1 MCART
6 GRHTD
11 SRKKSQTHTVVT
23 TRRGTA
29 TRKLPDTPHTREPT
43 RVRSHSVST
52 GHSWHHL
59 AKTRTGCPSH
69 PALQRCRVCTK
80 AQTSHLT
87 PQATGEPRRSREG
100 THRHDGGTS
109 TRTACGAQQIRQN
122 YDSPEL
128 QFQPSPQT
136 GQQSA
141 LGASAAWDGRCA
153 SAGEKTAAPRKA
165 GQGGDRPPLRPL
177 ISAATCSR
185 RFGGAR
191 IAAKAATRSPHPTL
205 HAQPPPPKEVLC
217 SLSLSLSRSR
227 QPSRATPPTGRDS

>member
-109 TRTACGAQQIRQN
+109 TRTAWCSA
-122 YDSPEL
+122 DPSEL
-128 QFQPSPQT
+128 R
-136 GQQSA
+136 
-141 LGASAAWDGRCA
+141 L
-153 SAGEKTAAPRKA
+153 
-165 GQGGDRPPLRPL
+165 
-177 ISAATCSR
+177 
-185 RFGGAR
+185 AR
-191 IAAKAATRSPHPTL
+191 IAVPTFSSNRPTKRTGSKRRMGWQVCERRRKDGSAT
-205 HAQPPPPKEVLC
+205 Q
-217 SLSLSLSRSR
+217 
-227 QPSRATPPTGRDS
+227 SRAGG

>member
-1 MCART
+1 MTVAHPHAR
-6 GRHTD
+6 H
-11 SRKKSQTHTVVT
+11 
-23 TRRGTA
+23 
-29 TRKLPDTPHTREPT
+29 
-43 RVRSHSVST
+43 
-52 GHSWHHL
+52 
-59 AKTRTGCPSH
+59 
-69 PALQRCRVCTK
+69 
-80 AQTSHLT
+80 
-87 PQATGEPRRSREG
+87 
-100 THRHDGGTS
+100 
-109 TRTACGAQQIRQN
+109 GAQQIRQN

-217 SLSLSLSRSR
+217 SLSLSLSLSFSSAKPRHAANGPRFVIRLTVHSE
-227 QPSRATPPTGRDS
+227 A